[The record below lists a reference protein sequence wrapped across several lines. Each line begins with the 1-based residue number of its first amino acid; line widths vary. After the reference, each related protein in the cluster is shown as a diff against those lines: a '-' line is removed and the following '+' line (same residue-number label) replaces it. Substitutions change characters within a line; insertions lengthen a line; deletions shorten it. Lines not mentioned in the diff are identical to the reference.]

1 MEGDSMNGYLA
12 WYLLGVV
19 QGIMFMT
26 GFTITKSGF
35 VVTSNYDRAT
45 RWLETH

>member
-1 MEGDSMNGYLA
+1 MKAKRNRVRSIAYRRRRH
-12 WYLLGVV
+12 VR
-19 QGIMFMT
+19 QT